1 MDYKKRPGNKITT
14 IGDLLNKNIKPTIS
28 IITPFYN
35 GGETLLETANSV
47 ISQTYP
53 FFEWIIVND
62 GSPDKE
68 SVKKLENVSKI
79 DSRIKVYHKENGGPS
94 DTRDFGIKKAYK
106 NTKYIFFLDCDDIME
121 NTMLEVLYWTL
132 ETHKDASFAYT
143 TMVNFG
149 DREFIWEQYLTVEKE
164 KRDNLICISTMIRKE
179 DLLSVGCFEI
189 KEKAMYEDW
198 NLWLKLLAAGK
209 KPIRVNAPIFWY
221 RINSTGEFQR
231 AKQNNDKAMALINGT
246 ASTIKK
252 DVEIIQYPRIN
263 KKYEIK
269 DLKNMLLPEY
279 KCNKK
284 KILFILPWTVLGGA
298 DLFNLELV
306 KGLDKE
312 KFDPIV
318 ITTLPSTNDLRNEF
332 TNIVSEFYDL
342 TTFLDTS
349 DYLNFV
355 DYIIDSRKVDTIY
368 VSNSKIG
375 YYMLPFI
382 KNKYNN
388 IKVVDYIHSIDPKD
402 LQGGFGRCSKD
413 VDDYIDKTYCC
424 NNFTKK
430 ELKERFNKENVETLY
445 IGTDEKRFDKTKF
458 NKEELK
464 QKYNI
469 PSNKKIITFIAR
481 LSEEKRPELFVK
493 ISKKLL
499 ETRNDVHFVI
509 AGDGNL
515 YKKVR
520 SSINK
525 NFTMLGS
532 INTPEEIYAISDIT
546 VNCSSLEGLALTSYE
561 SLAMEVPVVSTSV
574 GGQRELIDDTVGGIV
589 EFNQKNEEKE
599 IKDYVDKINY
609 VLNNLEKLS
618 KNCREK
624 ILEGFTLNHIIIQFN
639 KIFDNLEQRKNIIK
653 NDNKLIFELALDSTK
668 EEHINN
674 VKYYYKTK
682 FDLDYDNIKDNKIE
696 LTLKQRIKNKCYR
709 ICSKYNCVK
718 EAKNILNLIYQTYKI
733 TFGFLKN
740 ILYFFKYLILSIYS
754 CFIIL
759 IKILGDKHE

>member
-1 MDYKKRPGNKITT
+1 MDYKKRPGKNITT
-14 IGDLLNKNIKPTIS
+14 IGDLLNKNIKPIIS

-94 DTRDFGIKKAYK
+94 DTRDFGIKKSSK
-106 NTKYIFFLDCDDIME
+106 DTKYIFFLDCDDIME

-179 DLLSVGCFEI
+179 DLLKVGCFEI

-252 DVEIIQYPRIN
+252 DVEIIQFPRIN

-269 DLKNMLLPEY
+269 DLKNTTLPEY

-298 DLFNLELV
+298 DLFNLELI

-332 TNIVSEFYDL
+332 TSVVSEYYDL

-349 DYLNFV
+349 DYLSFV
-355 DYIIDSRKVDTIY
+355 DYIIDSRKVDSIY

-382 KNKYNN
+382 KNKYSN
-388 IKVVDYIHSIDPKD
+388 IKIVDYIHSIDPKD

-430 ELKERFNKENVETLY
+430 ELKEKFNKENVETLY

-493 ISKKLL
+493 IAKKIL
-499 ETRNDVHFVI
+499 ETRNDIHFVI

-561 SLAMEVPVVSTSV
+561 SLAMEVPVISTSV
-574 GGQRELIDDTVGGIV
+574 GGQKELIDDTVGGIV
-589 EFNQKNEEKE
+589 EFNPKNETKE
-599 IKDYVDKINY
+599 IKDYVDKINN
-609 VLNNLEKLS
+609 VLDNLEILS
-618 KNCREK
+618 KNCRKK
-624 ILEGFTLNHIIIQFN
+624 ILEGFTLNHIITQFN
-639 KIFDNLEQRKNIIK
+639 KIFNNLEPRKNIAK
-653 NDNKLIFELALDSTK
+653 NDNKLIFELALDSTNA
-668 EEHINN
+668 EHINN

-709 ICSKYNCVK
+709 ICTKYNCVK

-733 TFGFLKN
+733 TFGLLTNIIYFIKFLV
-740 ILYFFKYLILSIYS
+740 LSICS

-759 IKILGDKHE
+759 IKILGGKYE